1 MKITDVVTLLEY
13 GAVGSK
19 ALGGA
24 NFKLL
29 VDFYQGRKTAATL
42 TLTFGDDV
50 IKISDPEV
58 DAIADY
64 YNQLQDM
71 SDKRDFVYN
80 TMSRSDKFM
89 ALANRLNLNVTPVN
103 MSSGQGGL
111 FERKKEQPDL
121 SRSGVKDPKLSL
133 ALRQAYAKYPSARS
147 DIEAFIRN
155 EIENQT
161 ATDQNFGTQNKT
173 NARQDQTLDRLR
185 DLSKK
190 QGQQIASLDQE
201 NDELDN
207 ELNQLNREI
216 DSMERQLRQAGNKE
230 PVPRDRIKLPK
241 ADEPQATGSATAG
254 QSRRS
259 DQRQKRKQDK
269 DQRDTTAKTTS
280 KPAAQPS
287 TYSQTS
293 LGIKPPLQQQP
304 TVAPVVPVADQPL
317 PTTLP
322 TTLDR
327 GPRTPKITKDPNS
340 NVTYMYGDEPVELPG
355 DTDDVLPNISRS
367 RPSAQ
372 ADMFDQPKT
381 GTMGEEVRRLKELA
395 GL

>member
-24 NFKLL
+24 NFKML

-50 IKISDPEV
+50 IKLSDPEV
-58 DAIADY
+58 DALADH

-80 TMSRSDKFM
+80 TMSRSDKFL
-89 ALANRLNLNVTPVN
+89 ALADRLNLNVTPVN
-103 MSSGQGGL
+103 MSAGQAGL
-111 FERKKEQPDL
+111 FEREKKEQPDL
-121 SRSGVKDPKLSL
+121 SRSGVKDPKLSV

-161 ATDQNFGTQNKT
+161 TTDQSFGAQNKT

-190 QGQQIASLDQE
+190 QSQQIANLDQE
-201 NDELDN
+201 NDSLDN

-216 DSMERQLRQAGNKE
+216 DGMERQLRQGGNKE
-230 PVPRDRIKLPK
+230 PVSRSKVDLPK
-241 ADEPQATGSATAG
+241 ADKEPSAFAGSG
-254 QSRRS
+254 QTRRS
-259 DQRQKRKQDK
+259 DSREKREKDK
-269 DQRDTTAKTTS
+269 DQRNTEIN
-280 KPAAQPS
+280 KPANTN
-287 TYSQTS
+287 TYAPPTI
-293 LGIKPPLQQQP
+293 GIKPPVEPAAKSQP
-304 TVAPVVPVADQPL
+304 AATQTAPMRDQPL
-317 PTTLP
+317 PTTV
-322 TTLDR
+322 DR
-327 GPRTPKITKDPNS
+327 GPRAPKVTKDPNS
-340 NVTYMYGDEPVELPG
+340 NVTYMYNEPVELPAG
-355 DTDDVLPNISRS
+355 GDDVLPTINRA
-367 RPSAQ
+367 RADRQ
-372 ADMFDQPKT
+372 ADMFDQPRT
-381 GTMGEEVRRLKELA
+381 GTMGETVRRLKELA